1 MTDVENL
8 PQARPPGRDAGAGSG
23 NADGRELISTS
34 WVGPLVPFRE
44 RNCPQCATSASSS
57 KKIEHYERVAASI
70 TDQWINGSMDQ
81 FTIDRI
87 KMLIEELR
95 AQEASLHP

>member
-1 MTDVENL
+1 M
-8 PQARPPGRDAGAGSG
+8 
-23 NADGRELISTS
+23 
-34 WVGPLVPFRE
+34 
-44 RNCPQCATSASSS
+44 
-57 KKIEHYERVAASI
+57 
-70 TDQWINGSMDQ
+70 DQWINGSMDQ

>member
-1 MTDVENL
+1 MCDKCVELEKNRAL
-8 PQARPPGRDAGAGSG
+8 RKSSG
-23 NADGRELISTS
+23 VD
-34 WVGPLVPFRE
+34 
-44 RNCPQCATSASSS
+44 
-57 KKIEHYERVAASI
+57 H
-70 TDQWINGSMDQ
+70 GSMDQ

>member
-1 MTDVENL
+1 
-8 PQARPPGRDAGAGSG
+8 
-23 NADGRELISTS
+23 
-34 WVGPLVPFRE
+34 
-44 RNCPQCATSASSS
+44 
-57 KKIEHYERVAASI
+57 
-70 TDQWINGSMDQ
+70 MDQ

>member
-44 RNCPQCATSASSS
+44 AELPPMCDKCVELEKNRALRKSSGVD
-57 KKIEHYERVAASI
+57 H
-70 TDQWINGSMDQ
+70 GSMDQ